1 MKSQRCNQAQQRGH
15 RSQPLRLGHRSTL
28 EQMAGQRQDPHVCAA
43 GIVQRRDAT
52 ANAAFR
58 EWSISW
64 RNRNWA
70 TSNRKYYPA
79 FAAPSAPPALFFSK
93 LAPYIRGAGSPA
105 MEINDRRNKPFG
117 PGGST
122 RRLHPSPAPHDGF
135 RRGRTRIDEGVKGE
149 FFLGM
154 VPPLSGYAIVANDN
168 YAPVAQAA

>member
-1 MKSQRCNQAQQRGH
+1 MFA
-15 RSQPLRLGHRSTL
+15 RL
-28 EQMAGQRQDPHVCAA
+28 EIM
-43 GIVQRRDAT
+43 QRRDAT

-93 LAPYIRGAGSPA
+93 LAPDIRGAGSPA

-122 RRLHPSPAPHDGF
+122 RRLHQNPLFGMGF
-135 RRGRTRIDEGVKGE
+135 GGGEPGSTR
-149 FFLGM
+149 
-154 VPPLSGYAIVANDN
+154 A
-168 YAPVAQAA
+168 

>member
-1 MKSQRCNQAQQRGH
+1 MFA
-15 RSQPLRLGHRSTL
+15 RL
-28 EQMAGQRQDPHVCAA
+28 EIM
-43 GIVQRRDAT
+43 QRRDAT

-79 FAAPSAPPALFFSK
+79 FAAPSALPGLFFSK

-122 RRLHPSPAPHDGF
+122 RRLHPSPPLKDGF
-135 RRGRTRIDEGVKGE
+135 RRGRNRIDEGVKGE